1 MPGGSAVPDGVLTL
15 FLFLSFLFFCLS
27 FSSFFPIQDGARD
40 AVGEYMEKNALTL
53 LVVMTAVQTPAFH
66 RELALIPAAS
76 LWSVAQ

>member
-1 MPGGSAVPDGVLTL
+1 
-15 FLFLSFLFFCLS
+15 
-27 FSSFFPIQDGARD
+27 
-40 AVGEYMEKNALTL
+40 MEKNALTL